1 MPALNRYFGVFEDGN
16 TIKTRGIELRRHDT
30 PPLFAK
36 FQEELLQK
44 MNFADNIDDIKKMIP
59 RLEEIYIKYRDLIY
73 YKKFTFLNL
82 YLPREFLKIVLNISI
97 IEIQLKVVL
106 FNSSL
111 ITENHYLQGKKLNI
125 LLQTSIIKTIYKELF
140 L

>member
-1 MPALNRYFGVFEDGN
+1 MPALNRYFGVFEDGA

>member
-1 MPALNRYFGVFEDGN
+1 LPALNRYFGVFEDGA